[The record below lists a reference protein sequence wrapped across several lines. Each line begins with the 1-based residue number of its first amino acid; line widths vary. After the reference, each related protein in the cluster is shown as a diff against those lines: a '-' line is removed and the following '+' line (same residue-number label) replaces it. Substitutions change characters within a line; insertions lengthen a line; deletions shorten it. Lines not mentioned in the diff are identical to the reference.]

1 MKPRSSQRKGKQGE
15 HELAAVLSN
24 LFGIPVKRMASAYL
38 PGFIAP
44 DVYGLPGIH
53 VECKRRERVAL
64 HAAIQQARRD
74 AMGNVPIVAHRGN
87 RCPWL
92 VTCELSELPELARK
106 IGGRGAIGSF
116 PEQASPHASRRPSEE
131 TMKAIREDTH
141 NAQRPY

>member
-53 VECKRRERVAL
+53 VEVKRRERVAL
-64 HAAIQQARRD
+64 HAAIKQARHD

-106 IGGRGAIGSF
+106 IGGRGPIEVLARASK
-116 PEQASPHASRRPSEE
+116 PESQAA
-131 TMKAIREDTH
+131 TF
-141 NAQRPY
+141 